1 MDDFNKK
8 ISGIRSSM
16 NEMKA
21 ELYAIKNPDLVILDE
36 YNKDLYLK
44 LLSTVV
50 QYDNNPSD
58 MQILYLK
65 RIVKGIET
73 EKSIE
78 DYMKKALELSVDD
91 VINFIE
97 FAKTNNVKFYF
108 ALESILLVNMGDS
121 NEQNMEFVAE
131 LMELCGVTKAD
142 LEYLSLVAK
151 SILQQDSMYY
161 NQAKEIITENCLQL
175 NFKPYIENYYAGAII
190 DNQYVI
196 CYSAPDKE
204 MGITLRNE
212 YSAKRVIFKNLI
224 ICINDEWNIKRC
236 ESVLFENC
244 EIYGKSYSIILKVC
258 KSVTFKNCKI
268 SGFTTYAF
276 VSKMVNE
283 LMFINSEFINC
294 VYKYNDWH
302 NLQVGGVIH
311 TEDIDNDNENDIKI
325 KIDNCRFLDCGAR
338 NSDAG
343 EGYRIFSN
351 DLCEVT
357 NSKFINCRY
366 YVLDTSMS
374 VNENAFLFA
383 KGSICKNNEVIDSL
397 QLVRG

>member
-1 MDDFNKK
+1 M
-8 ISGIRSSM
+8 
-16 NEMKA
+16 
-21 ELYAIKNPDLVILDE
+21 
-36 YNKDLYLK
+36 
-44 LLSTVV
+44 
-50 QYDNNPSD
+50 
-58 MQILYLK
+58 
-65 RIVKGIET
+65 
-73 EKSIE
+73 
-78 DYMKKALELSVDD
+78 
-91 VINFIE
+91 
-97 FAKTNNVKFYF
+97 
-108 ALESILLVNMGDS
+108 ESHI
-121 NEQNMEFVAE
+121 
-131 LMELCGVTKAD
+131 
-142 LEYLSLVAK
+142 
-151 SILQQDSMYY
+151 
-161 NQAKEIITENCLQL
+161 
-175 NFKPYIENYYAGAII
+175 
-190 DNQYVI
+190 
-196 CYSAPDKE
+196 
-204 MGITLRNE
+204 
-212 YSAKRVIFKNLI
+212 
-224 ICINDEWNIKRC
+224 
-236 ESVLFENC
+236 
-244 EIYGKSYSIILKVC
+244 
-258 KSVTFKNCKI
+258 TFKNCKI